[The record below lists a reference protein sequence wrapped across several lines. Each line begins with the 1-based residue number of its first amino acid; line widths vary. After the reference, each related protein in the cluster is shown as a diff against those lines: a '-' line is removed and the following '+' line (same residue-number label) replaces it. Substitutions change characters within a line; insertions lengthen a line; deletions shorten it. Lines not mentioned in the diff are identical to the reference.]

1 MIKVGDYVVH
11 KGKFGLGIVK
21 NVSYSEIKA
30 EFLSY
35 GIRGIS
41 KNKDGSSDYLIKL
54 DDEMVKYL
62 LDNLQTKFSSNVFNK
77 GLDYFRKNKVG
88 DITFSENKISAI
100 VHGTDDYF
108 TEVTFEDGKLRFI
121 CSCPVEGVCKH
132 VVALLIASQQKL
144 KALRQNKPLSQS
156 TIVVEKQDI
165 KLKVDF
171 DKFNFNT
178 LIDRYNTSL
187 YFDLTYS
194 SNLSLFLN
202 ELAKYSYKNKEKTEE
217 ILQMILIKNATK
229 NIVFPIL
236 KEINNSYL
244 IERYRYLKS
253 KVDSDSHSYAYWN
266 IRYSNLTLYKCIYN
280 KNFNFIVENLSTFDL
295 NVKEIISFIFKA
307 NILNNE
313 ELKDSFYE
321 KIKDIRITKTILE
334 ELKTYLDKETLRKLI
349 CYLNLEN
356 ITIDLFFEVCE

>member
-21 NVSYSEIKA
+21 NISYSEIKT
-30 EFLSY
+30 EFLNY

-54 DDEMVKYL
+54 NEAMIKYL

-100 VHGTDDYF
+100 VHGTDDYL
-108 TEVTFEDGKLRFI
+108 TEVAFLDGKLRYN

-144 KALRQNKPLSQS
+144 KSLKQNKPLSQS

-171 DKFNFNT
+171 DKFNFK
-178 LIDRYNTSL
+178 ISL
-187 YFDLTYS
+187 
-194 SNLSLFLN
+194 
-202 ELAKYSYKNKEKTEE
+202 
-217 ILQMILIKNATK
+217 
-229 NIVFPIL
+229 
-236 KEINNSYL
+236 
-244 IERYRYLKS
+244 
-253 KVDSDSHSYAYWN
+253 KV
-266 IRYSNLTLYKCIYN
+266 
-280 KNFNFIVENLSTFDL
+280 
-295 NVKEIISFIFKA
+295 
-307 NILNNE
+307 
-313 ELKDSFYE
+313 
-321 KIKDIRITKTILE
+321 
-334 ELKTYLDKETLRKLI
+334 
-349 CYLNLEN
+349 
-356 ITIDLFFEVCE
+356 